1 MHGEHTFLI
10 PAYGRSPWLPQCIE
24 SLLGQTVPSGI
35 RICTSTP
42 DPYLE
47 EIAAR
52 YGLPLDIA
60 PSHTSIAEDWNFAL
74 SRCETRWCTLAH
86 QDDLY
91 YPTYTE
97 RLLPRMGNALIG
109 FTDYEEIANGT
120 TRPATAMMRI
130 KRILL
135 SRARR
140 LRELPTRSGK
150 RSVLRF
156 GSAICCPSVLYD
168 LERLCGFSFSGEYHV
183 NLDWDAWLRMS
194 DMDGSFVF
202 EDGILV
208 GHRIHEDSE
217 TTRQIA
223 NSGRKE
229 EDRRMMR
236 RLWPAP
242 VAGALSLLYAHSTD
256 FNRIGA
262 TK

>member
-10 PAYGRSPWLPQCIE
+10 PAYGRSPWLPLCIE
-24 SLLGQTVPSGI
+24 SLLGQTVPSRI

-42 DPYLE
+42 GSYLT
-47 EIAAR
+47 EISKR
-52 YGLPLDIA
+52 YGVPLDVA
-60 PSHTSIAEDWNFAL
+60 PSHTSIAGDWNFAL

-109 FTDYEEIANGT
+109 FTDYEEIANGAP
-120 TRPATAMMRI
+120 RPATAMMRI

-140 LRELPTRSGK
+140 KRELSTRSGK

-168 LERLCGFSFSGEYHV
+168 LQRLSGFSFSDEYHV

-223 NSGRKE
+223 NSGRTE

-236 RLWPAP
+236 RLWPQP

-262 TK
+262 AK

>member
-10 PAYGRSPWLPQCIE
+10 PAYGRSPWLPLCIE
-24 SLLGQTVPSGI
+24 SLLGQTVPSRI

-42 DPYLE
+42 GSYLT
-47 EIAAR
+47 EISKR
-52 YGLPLDIA
+52 YGVPLDVA
-60 PSHTSIAEDWNFAL
+60 PSHTSIAGDWNFAL

-109 FTDYEEIANGT
+109 FTDYEEIANGAP
-120 TRPATAMMRI
+120 RPATAMMRI

-140 LRELPTRSGK
+140 KRELSTRSGK

-168 LERLCGFSFSGEYHV
+168 LKRLSGFSFSDEYHV

-223 NSGRKE
+223 NSGRTE

-236 RLWPAP
+236 RLWPQP

-262 TK
+262 AK